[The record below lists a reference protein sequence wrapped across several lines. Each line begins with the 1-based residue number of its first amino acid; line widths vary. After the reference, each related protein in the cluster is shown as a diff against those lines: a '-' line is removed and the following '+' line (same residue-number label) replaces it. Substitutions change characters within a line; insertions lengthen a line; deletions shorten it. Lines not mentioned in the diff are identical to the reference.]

1 MSIFSHK
8 IHKNIFYTGLLLLA
22 VSLPLSKFGMS
33 VAILTLSANWLLE
46 GNLKYKF
53 QLFFKNIP
61 ALIFSSIFVLHIIWL
76 LNTTNF
82 DYGFNDLRT
91 KIPIFALAVVLSTTE
106 IISPK
111 QFKTILYAH
120 IGAVLAASFVGVFI
134 YLTQNVS
141 EIRHISPFIS
151 HIRLSLNICIAIFT
165 LIFFVFEKTTHR
177 VFYKIG
183 YVSLIIWLVQF
194 LFILQSMTGL
204 LIILFVSLLLLLHII
219 IKTKTNYKLRLILI
233 SIFII
238 VPLSLILY
246 SYQIVN
252 NYFTPK
258 SEQTYRLE
266 DTTSFGFKYIHDTI
280 HMPVENGRYTGLYMC
295 LPELKMAW
303 EERSKIPF
311 YQKDSNDQ
319 DIRITLIRYL
329 NSKGLRKDYQGVKA
343 LSDDDIKNIEKGI
356 ANYNY
361 TQFISIKSRLYKLF
375 WEYQNYRMNGDIQG
389 HSVIQRIELWSVSI
403 DLIKKY
409 FWFGAGTGDLPEVF
423 KEELTIQN
431 SPLKETRMRSHNQ
444 FLSIFIAF
452 GIFGFLWFVFSLI
465 YPLIKT
471 KKYKDYFFMVFF
483 IVLLLSMM
491 TEDTIEPQD
500 GLSFFAFF
508 YTLFMFQRPQNEK
521 L

>member
-1 MSIFSHK
+1 
-8 IHKNIFYTGLLLLA
+8 
-22 VSLPLSKFGMS
+22 
-33 VAILTLSANWLLE
+33 
-46 GNLKYKF
+46 
-53 QLFFKNIP
+53 
-61 ALIFSSIFVLHIIWL
+61 
-76 LNTTNF
+76 
-82 DYGFNDLRT
+82 
-91 KIPIFALAVVLSTTE
+91 
-106 IISPK
+106 
-111 QFKTILYAH
+111 
-120 IGAVLAASFVGVFI
+120 
-134 YLTQNVS
+134 
-141 EIRHISPFIS
+141 
-151 HIRLSLNICIAIFT
+151 
-165 LIFFVFEKTTHR
+165 
-177 VFYKIG
+177 
-183 YVSLIIWLVQF
+183 
-194 LFILQSMTGL
+194 
-204 LIILFVSLLLLLHII
+204 
-219 IKTKTNYKLRLILI
+219 
-233 SIFII
+233 
-238 VPLSLILY
+238 
-246 SYQIVN
+246 
-252 NYFTPK
+252 
-258 SEQTYRLE
+258 
-266 DTTSFGFKYIHDTI
+266 
-280 HMPVENGRYTGLYMC
+280 MC

-361 TQFISIKSRLYKLF
+361 TKFISIKSRLYKLF

-409 FWFGAGTGDLPEVF
+409 FWFGAGTGDLPDVF

>member
-8 IHKNIFYTGLLLLA
+8 IHKNIFYFGLLLIA

-219 IKTKTNYKLRLILI
+219 IKTKTNYKLRLVLI

-258 SEQTYRLE
+258 SEQTYKLE
-266 DTTSFGFKYIHDTI
+266 DTTSYGSKYIHDTI
-280 HMPVENGRYTGLYMC
+280 YMPVENGTYTGLYMC

-361 TQFISIKSRLYKLF
+361 TKFISIKSRLYKLF

-389 HSVIQRIELWSVSI
+389 HSVIQRIELWSVSV

-409 FWFGAGTGDLPEVF
+409 FWFGAGTGDLPDVF

-452 GIFGFLWFVFSLI
+452 GISGFLWFVFSLI